1 MAIRAARCEHSGF
14 HPSSEATSLRHCTLL
29 LLALLVPLPG
39 LAGEIVAARP
49 DARPVA
55 LVAGLA
61 PGPLKTELA
70 ACVDAPVRRT
80 TFALGHRGAP
90 LRFPEHT
97 RESYLAAAAQGAGV
111 IECDVTFTRDK
122 QLVCRHAQNDLH
134 TTTDIL
140 LTPLAARC
148 TRPFQPAVYD
158 RAGTMVAPAT
168 AECRTSD
175 ITLAEFRT
183 LRGKHDGFDP
193 GAVSAEQFVRG
204 GRTPANAD
212 GIDSGTL
219 MTHAESIAL
228 FRQLGVQMVP
238 ELKQPV
244 VPMPFDGMTQ
254 HDFAQRMLD
263 EYRAAGVPP
272 DQVWPQSF
280 SLDDIRYW
288 LAREPEFARQAVY
301 LDPAERVSDLPNAA
315 SLRRLHAQGVRIWAP
330 AIFALLAVDGR
341 GTLVPSPAALDAR
354 QAGLEI
360 VTWSL
365 ERSGTLHAGDNGF
378 YYQTINAAI
387 TGESD
392 VLRVLDVLAR
402 QVGIRAI
409 FSDWPATA
417 VFYANCTGRP

>member
-1 MAIRAARCEHSGF
+1 VRYC
-14 HPSSEATSLRHCTLL
+14 SLV

-39 LAGEIVAARP
+39 LAGEAVATRP
-49 DARPVA
+49 DARPVT

-70 ACVDAPVRRT
+70 ACVEAPVRRAR
-80 TFALGHRGAP
+80 FAIGHRGAP
-90 LRFPEHT
+90 LRYPEHT
-97 RESYLAAAAQGAGV
+97 RESYQAAAAQGAGV

-122 QLVCRHAQNDLH
+122 QLVCRHAQDDLH

-148 TRPFQPAVYD
+148 TRPFKPAKFD
-158 RAGTMVAPAT
+158 GAGRLIAAAT

-175 ITLAEFRT
+175 ITLAEFRS

-193 GAVSAEQFVRG
+193 RALSAEQFVRG
-204 GRTPANAD
+204 GRTPANAG

-244 VPMPFDGMTQ
+244 VPMPYDGMTQ
-254 HDFAQRMLD
+254 QDYAQRMLD
-263 EYRAAGVPP
+263 EYKAAGVPP

-288 LAREPEFARQAVY
+288 LAREPAFARQAVY
-301 LDPAERVSDLPNAA
+301 LDPAERVGDLPDAA
-315 SLRRLHAQGVRIWAP
+315 ALRNLHAQGVRIWAP
-330 AIFALLAVDGR
+330 AMFALLAVDGR
-341 GTLVPSPAALDAR
+341 GEIVPSPAALAAR

-365 ERSGTLHAGDNGF
+365 ERSGTLHAGNNGF
-378 YYQTINAAI
+378 YYQTINPAI

-417 VFYANCTGRP
+417 AFYANCTGRR

>member
-1 MAIRAARCEHSGF
+1 MRPARRS
-14 HPSSEATSLRHCTLL
+14 PLKRCTLVL
-29 LLALLVPLPG
+29 LSLLAPLTG
-39 LAGEIVAARP
+39 LAGEIVAPRP
-49 DARPVA
+49 DPRPVA
-55 LVAGLA
+55 LVAGLQA
-61 PGPLKTELA
+61 GPLKTELT
-70 ACVDAPVRRT
+70 ACSDSPVRRT

-148 TRPFQPAVYD
+148 KQPFQPAQFD
-158 RAGTMVAPAT
+158 DQGALVAPAQ

-175 ITLAEFRT
+175 LTLAEFRT

-193 GAVSAEQFVRG
+193 RALSAEQFVRG

-212 GIDSGTL
+212 GIDTGTL

-228 FRQLGVQMVP
+228 LRKLGVQMVP

-244 VPMPFDGMTQ
+244 VPMPFEGMTQ
-254 HDFAQRMLD
+254 HDYAQRMLD
-263 EYRAAGVPP
+263 EYKAAGVPP

-280 SLDDIRYW
+280 SLDDVLYW
-288 LAREPEFARQAVY
+288 LAREPAFGRQAVY
-301 LDPAERVSDLPNAA
+301 LEPAEHVSQLPDAA
-315 SLRRLHAQGVRIWAP
+315 ALQRLQAQGVRIWAP
-330 AIFALLAVDGR
+330 AIFALLAVNEHGA
-341 GTLVPSPAALDAR
+341 LVPSQAALDAR
-354 QAGLEI
+354 KAGLEI

-378 YYQTINAAI
+378 YYQTINDAI

-392 VLRVLDVLAR
+392 VLRVLDALAR

>member
-1 MAIRAARCEHSGF
+1 MKRCTRVLVS
-14 HPSSEATSLRHCTLL
+14 
-29 LLALLVPLPG
+29 LLAPLAS
-39 LAGEIVAARP
+39 LAGEVVAPRP

-61 PGPLKTELA
+61 PGPLKSELS
-70 ACVDAPVRRT
+70 ACVDGPVRRT
-80 TFALGHRGAP
+80 TFALAHRGAP

-111 IECDVTFTRDK
+111 IECDVTFTRDQ
-122 QLVCRHAQNDLH
+122 QLVCRHAQDDLH

-140 LTPLAARC
+140 LTPLASRC
-148 TRPFQPAVYD
+148 TRPFKPAGFDGKGRLV
-158 RAGTMVAPAT
+158 TPAQ

-175 ITLAEFRT
+175 LTLAEFRT

-193 GAVSAEQFVRG
+193 RALSAEQFVRG
-204 GRTPANAD
+204 GRTPANAE

-228 FRQLGVQMVP
+228 LRQLGVQMVP

-254 HDFAQRMLD
+254 QDFAQRMLD
-263 EYRAAGVPP
+263 EYKAAGVPP

-280 SLDDIRYW
+280 SLDDVLYW
-288 LAREPEFARQAVY
+288 LAREPAFGRQAVY
-301 LDPAERVSDLPNAA
+301 LESAERVSHLPDAA
-315 SLRRLHAQGVRIWAP
+315 ALQRLHAQGVRIWAP
-330 AIFALLAVDGR
+330 AIFALLEVDER
-341 GTLVPSPAALDAR
+341 GALVPSRAALDAR
-354 QAGLEI
+354 KAGLEI

-378 YYQTINAAI
+378 YYQTINRAI

-417 VFYANCTGRP
+417 AFYANCTGRP

>member
-1 MAIRAARCEHSGF
+1 LKR
-14 HPSSEATSLRHCTLL
+14 CTLFL
-29 LLALLVPLPG
+29 LSLVAPLAG
-39 LAGEIVAARP
+39 LAGEIVAPRP
-49 DARPVA
+49 DPRPVA
-55 LVAGLA
+55 LVAGLE

-70 ACVDAPVRRT
+70 ACVDSPVRRT
-80 TFALGHRGAP
+80 AFALGHRGAP
-90 LRFPEHT
+90 LRLPEHT

-140 LTPLAARC
+140 LTPLASRC
-148 TRPFQPAVYD
+148 TRPFQPARFD
-158 RAGTMVAPAT
+158 GKGALVAPAQ

-175 ITLAEFRT
+175 LTLAEFRT

-193 GAVSAEQFVRG
+193 RALSAEQFVRG
-204 GRTPANAD
+204 GRTPANAA
-212 GIDSGTL
+212 GIDTGTL

-228 FRQLGVQMVP
+228 LRQLGVQMVP
-238 ELKQPV
+238 ELKEPV

-254 HDFAQRMLD
+254 QDFAQRMLD
-263 EYRAAGVPP
+263 EYKAAGVPP
-272 DQVWPQSF
+272 GQVWPQSF
-280 SLDDIRYW
+280 RLDDVLYW
-288 LAREPEFARQAVY
+288 LAREPAFGRQAVY
-301 LDPAERVSDLPNAA
+301 LEPAEHVSELPDAA
-315 SLRRLHAQGVRIWAP
+315 ALQRLHAQGVRIWAP
-330 AIFALLAVDGR
+330 AIFALLAVDEHGA
-341 GTLVPSPAALDAR
+341 LVPSQAALEAR
-354 QAGLEI
+354 KAGLEL

-378 YYQTINAAI
+378 YFQTINRAI

>member
-1 MAIRAARCEHSGF
+1 MKRC
-14 HPSSEATSLRHCTLL
+14 ALVLL
-29 LLALLVPLPG
+29 SLLAPFPG
-39 LAGEIVAARP
+39 MGGEIVAPRP

-61 PGPLKTELA
+61 PGPLKTELT
-70 ACVDAPVRRT
+70 ACVDLPVRRT

-148 TRPFQPAVYD
+148 TRPFRPAAFDGKGRLV
-158 RAGTMVAPAT
+158 TPAQ

-175 ITLAEFRT
+175 FTLAEFRT

-193 GAVSAEQFVRG
+193 RALSAERFVRG
-204 GRTPANAD
+204 GRTPANAA

-219 MTHAESIAL
+219 MTHAESIEL
-228 FRQLGVQMVP
+228 LRQLGVQMVP

-254 HDFAQRMLD
+254 QDFAQRMLD
-263 EYRAAGVPP
+263 EYKAVGVPP
-272 DQVWPQSF
+272 EQVWAQSF
-280 SLDDIRYW
+280 SLDDILYW
-288 LAREPEFARQAVY
+288 LAREPAFGRQAVY
-301 LDPAERVSDLPNAA
+301 LEPAERVGDLPDAA
-315 SLRRLHAQGVRIWAP
+315 ALQRLRAQGVRIWAP
-330 AIFALLAVDGR
+330 AIFALLAVDER
-341 GTLVPSPAALDAR
+341 GALVPSQAALDAR
-354 QAGLEI
+354 KAGLEL

-365 ERSGTLHAGDNGF
+365 ERSGPLHAGDNGF
-378 YYQTINAAI
+378 YYQTINRAI

-417 VFYANCTGRP
+417 AFYANCTGRK

>member
-1 MAIRAARCEHSGF
+1 MKRC
-14 HPSSEATSLRHCTLL
+14 SLVLL
-29 LLALLVPLPG
+29 SLLAPLAG
-39 LAGEIVAARP
+39 LAGEIVAPRP
-49 DARPVA
+49 DPRPVA
-55 LVAGLA
+55 LVAGLQ
-61 PGPLKTELA
+61 PGPLKTELT
-70 ACVDAPVRRT
+70 ACVDSPVRRT
-80 TFALGHRGAP
+80 AFALGHRGAP

-148 TRPFQPAVYD
+148 TQPFEPAQFDDQGALV
-158 RAGTMVAPAT
+158 TPAK

-175 ITLAEFRT
+175 LTLAEFRT

-193 GAVSAEQFVRG
+193 RALSAEQFVRG

-212 GIDSGTL
+212 GIDTGTL

-228 FRQLGVQMVP
+228 LRQLGVQMVP

-254 HDFAQRMLD
+254 QDYAQRMLD
-263 EYRAAGVPP
+263 EYKAAGVPP

-280 SLDDIRYW
+280 SLDDVLYW
-288 LAREPEFARQAVY
+288 LAREPAFGRQAVY
-301 LDPAERVSDLPNAA
+301 LEPAEHVSHLPDAA
-315 SLRRLHAQGVRIWAP
+315 ALQRLHAQGVRIWAP
-330 AIFALLAVDGR
+330 AIFALLAVDEHGA
-341 GTLVPSPAALDAR
+341 LVPSQAALDAR
-354 QAGLEI
+354 KAGLEI

-378 YYQTINAAI
+378 YYQTINDAI

-417 VFYANCTGRP
+417 TFYANCTGRP

>member
-1 MAIRAARCEHSGF
+1 
-14 HPSSEATSLRHCTLL
+14 LRHCIVA
-29 LLALLVPLPG
+29 LLAVLAPLPG
-39 LAGEIVAARP
+39 LAGEIVASRP
-49 DARPVA
+49 DARPAA

-70 ACVDAPVRRT
+70 ACIGAPVRRT
-80 TFALGHRGAP
+80 SFALGHRGAP

-122 QLVCRHAQNDLH
+122 QLVCRHAQDDLH

-148 TRPFQPAVYD
+148 TRSFQPAVFD
-158 RAGTMVAPAT
+158 RAGALVAPAT

-183 LRGKHDGFDP
+183 LHGKHDGFDP
-193 GAVSAEQFVRG
+193 RAVTVEQYVRG
-204 GRTPANAD
+204 GRAPADAG

-219 MTHAESIAL
+219 MTHADSIAL
-228 FRQLGVQMVP
+228 FRELGVQMVP

-244 VPMPFDGMTQ
+244 VAMPFDGMTQ
-254 HDFAQRMLD
+254 QDFAQRMLD
-263 EYRAAGVPP
+263 EYKAAGVPP

-288 LAREPEFARQAVY
+288 LAREPAFARQAVY
-301 LDPAERVSDLPNAA
+301 LDPAERVGDLPGAA
-315 SLRRLHAQGVRIWAP
+315 ALRQLHAQGVRIWAP
-330 AIFALLAVDGR
+330 AMFALLALDGQ
-341 GTLVPSPAALDAR
+341 GEIVPSPAALAAR
-354 QAGLEI
+354 EAGLEL

-378 YYQTINAAI
+378 YYQTINPAI

-402 QVGIRAI
+402 QVGVRAI

-417 VFYANCTGRP
+417 VFYASCTGRP

>member
-1 MAIRAARCEHSGF
+1 VRYC
-14 HPSSEATSLRHCTLL
+14 SLV

-39 LAGEIVAARP
+39 LAGEAVATRP
-49 DARPVA
+49 DARPVT

-70 ACVDAPVRRT
+70 ACVEAPVRRAR
-80 TFALGHRGAP
+80 FAIGHRGAP
-90 LRFPEHT
+90 LRYPEHT
-97 RESYLAAAAQGAGV
+97 RESYQAAAAQGAGV

-122 QLVCRHAQNDLH
+122 QLVCRHAQDDLH

-148 TRPFQPAVYD
+148 TRPFQPAKFD
-158 RAGTMVAPAT
+158 GAGTLIAAAT

-175 ITLAEFRT
+175 INLAEFRT

-193 GAVSAEQFVRG
+193 RALSAEQFVRG
-204 GRTPANAD
+204 GRTPANAG

-244 VPMPFDGMTQ
+244 VPMPYDGMTQ
-254 HDFAQRMLD
+254 QDYAQRMLD
-263 EYRAAGVPP
+263 EYKAAGVPP

-288 LAREPEFARQAVY
+288 LAREPAFARQAVY
-301 LDPAERVSDLPNAA
+301 LDPAERVGDLPDAA
-315 SLRRLHAQGVRIWAP
+315 ALRNLHAQGVRIWAP
-330 AIFALLAVDGR
+330 AMFALLAVDGR
-341 GTLVPSPAALDAR
+341 GEIVPSPAALAAR

-365 ERSGTLHAGDNGF
+365 ERSGTLHAGNNGF
-378 YYQTINAAI
+378 YYQTINPAI

-417 VFYANCTGRP
+417 AFYANCTGRR